1 MFTVRHSSLIL
12 CLLSGLTFWTMSG
25 CDSMKDT
32 PTHVLKSRADRDFEY
47 QQWKPASELYSEV
60 VSREPSDGDAQYRYG
75 VSLTKMGEYDKA
87 ESALQVASSID
98 PQDDK
103 IFFALAQAMFEKKQY
118 QKLFTMLRDRAQDNR
133 SIPAWLLLSGY
144 AEQLG
149 DFDTALEALTNA
161 CALENGSTPEPY
173 YRAALVLGHVGRTE
187 EAIRRLRQAY
197 RITPDDQRI
206 SVLLVEYGEIPGPT
220 IGLAPGR

>member
-1 MFTVRHSSLIL
+1 MFTVRHSNLIL
-12 CLLSGLTFWTMSG
+12 CLLSGLAFWTMSG

-47 QQWKPASELYSEV
+47 QQWEPASKLYSQV
-60 VSREPSDGDAQYRYG
+60 VSREPHDGDAQYRYG
-75 VSLTKMGEYDKA
+75 VSLSMLGEYDKA

-98 PQDDK
+98 PRDDK
-103 IFFALAQAMFEKKQY
+103 IFFALARTMFQKKQY

-133 SIPAWLLLSGY
+133 SITSWLMLADF

-161 CALENGSTPEPY
+161 CAIENGSNSQPY
-173 YRAALVLGHVGRTE
+173 YRAAQVLGRVGRTE

-197 RITPDDQRI
+197 GITPNDQRI

>member
-1 MFTVRHSSLIL
+1 MFTVRLSSLIL
-12 CLLSGLTFWTMSG
+12 FLLFGVAFWTMSG
-25 CDSMKDT
+25 CDSMKET

-47 QQWKPASELYSEV
+47 SQWKPASELYAEV
-60 VSREPSDGDAQYRYG
+60 VSREPYDGDAQYRYG
-75 VSLTKMGEYDKA
+75 ITLTKIGEFDKA

-98 PQDDK
+98 PQDDR

-118 QKLFTMLRDRAQDNR
+118 QKLFSMLRDRARDNQ
-133 SIPAWLLLSGY
+133 SISSWLVLAGY

-161 CALENGSTPEPY
+161 CAIETGSTSEPY
-173 YRAALVLGHVGRTE
+173 YRAALVLGRVGRSE

-197 RITPDDQRI
+197 GIAPEDERI

>member
-1 MFTVRHSSLIL
+1 MF
-12 CLLSGLTFWTMSG
+12 
-25 CDSMKDT
+25 
-32 PTHVLKSRADRDFEY
+32 
-47 QQWKPASELYSEV
+47 Q
-60 VSREPSDGDAQYRYG
+60 
-75 VSLTKMGEYDKA
+75 
-87 ESALQVASSID
+87 
-98 PQDDK
+98 
-103 IFFALAQAMFEKKQY
+103 KKQY

-133 SIPAWLLLSGY
+133 SITSWLMLADF

-161 CALENGSTPEPY
+161 CAIENGSNSQPY
-173 YRAALVLGHVGRTE
+173 YRAAQVLGRVGRTE

-197 RITPDDQRI
+197 GITPNDQRI